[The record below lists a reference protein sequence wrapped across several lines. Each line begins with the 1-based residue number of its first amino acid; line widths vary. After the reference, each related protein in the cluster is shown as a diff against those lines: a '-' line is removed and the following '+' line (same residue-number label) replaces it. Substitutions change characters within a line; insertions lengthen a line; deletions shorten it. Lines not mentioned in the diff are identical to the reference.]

1 MGVPERPF
9 LRHQLDPATLSE
21 GVLGFGMFLINISIF
36 LSGLIVYF
44 IAQAI
49 RRRAGIDVSLNYK
62 EIPVE

>member
-1 MGVPERPF
+1 M
-9 LRHQLDPATLSE
+9 
-21 GVLGFGMFLINISIF
+21 LGFGMFLINISIF